1 MDLNPDTE
9 GGTFDFIFQVW
20 RPSLSTNLTGC
31 YSLVDDFISSSI
43 TTTPSEPL
51 ARVVPSTQD
60 QLPFQPGDVLGFYVE
75 RHGGESYHND
85 GVVVLNDSGHS
96 SELVWHAS
104 VDITAAA
111 VHPSQSGSC
120 PYPVGT
126 KGVLSL
132 STHAA
137 PVISVSVIATPCSS
151 TPLHATT
158 TVSPL
163 LKHPTSTSV
172 NLLAP
177 QRVTTTS
184 HSRSLTSVRAAT
196 AISSKFPMHTSLVPS
211 MQLISRVITIVPSH
225 ALVPSISNFRSLIHP
240 TATSLAPV
248 EIYTISYTEDPTS
261 SLSTLQAV
269 GISMILF
276 AIVILFTAATVTVL
290 CCIRKSIALHAPS
303 DGSVRK
309 QSTIPLAMEED
320 YPDVVASLQLN
331 ENQAYG
337 NRNLN
342 STRGHGIKE
351 TKFSTDND
359 SSSSF
364 IEIKGNEAYA
374 ALDLLS

>member
-1 MDLNPDTE
+1 M
-9 GGTFDFIFQVW
+9 
-20 RPSLSTNLTGC
+20 NLTGC
-31 YSLVDDFISSSI
+31 YSLVDDFISSSV

-60 QLPFQPGDVLGFYVE
+60 QLLFQPGDVLGFYVE
-75 RHGGESYHND
+75 RHGGESNHND
-85 GVVVLNDSGHS
+85 GVVVLDDSRHS

-111 VHPSQSGSC
+111 AVRPSQSGSC

-126 KGVLSL
+126 NGILSL

-137 PVISVSVIATPCSS
+137 PVISVSVIATPCFS
-151 TPLHATT
+151 TPLHVTT
-158 TVSPL
+158 TVTTLPNR
-163 LKHPTSTSV
+163 PTSTSI
-172 NLLAP
+172 NLLA
-177 QRVTTTS
+177 QTVSTTS
-184 HSRSLTSVRAAT
+184 DCPTSVKIVTAT
-196 AISSKFPMHTSLVPS
+196 SSKFPS
-211 MQLISRVITIVPSH
+211 MELISSVITIVPSH
-225 ALVPSISNFRSLIHP
+225 ALVLSTSNFRSLIHP
-240 TATSLAPV
+240 TSTSLAPI
-248 EIYTISYTEDPTS
+248 EIYTIPYTEDPTS
-261 SLSTLQAV
+261 SLSIATLQAV
-269 GISMILF
+269 GISILLF
-276 AIVILFTAATVTVL
+276 AIVILFTAITVTVL

-309 QSTIPLAMEED
+309 QSTIPLAMEEN

-342 STRGHGIKE
+342 STRGIKE
-351 TKFSTDND
+351 TKFSTVTDND

>member
-137 PVISVSVIATPCSS
+137 PVISVSVIATPCPS
-151 TPLHATT
+151 TPLHATK
-158 TVSPL
+158 TVTSLPE
-163 LKHPTSTSV
+163 HTTSTSV
-172 NLLAP
+172 NLLA
-177 QRVTTTS
+177 QTVSTTS
-184 HSRSLTSVRAAT
+184 HCPTSVKIVTAT
-196 AISSKFPMHTSLVPS
+196 SSKFPS
-211 MQLISRVITIVPSH
+211 MELISSVITIVPSH
-225 ALVPSISNFRSLIHP
+225 ALVPSTSNFQSLIRP
-240 TATSLAPV
+240 TSTSLAPV
-248 EIYTISYTEDPTS
+248 EIYTIPYTEDPTS

-269 GISMILF
+269 GISILLF
-276 AIVILFTAATVTVL
+276 AIVILFTAATMTVL

-320 YPDVVASLQLN
+320 YPDVVASLQLS

-342 STRGHGIKE
+342 STRGIKE
-351 TKFSTDND
+351 TKFSTDNHD